1 MADNSF
7 PYNASSATNP
17 DRSYNANHVALYDQ
31 GVFSDGVLASDNQL
45 AVTAGTGMHTEMD
58 SGFAVIRGRRYYNDA
73 PLTFE
78 HDPADGVLNRIDR
91 IILRESVTDRSIH
104 SFVLKGTAGASPVA
118 PTLADTTDVREIS
131 VARVLISAG
140 VTSITADKITDERT
154 MVTLGAT
161 LDTTTFDAQGQAAVD
176 HVVAMIADAEG
187 GSIYE
192 LKPIVATDLT
202 IDTADFVSYTASGDA
217 ETNLYAAGYIK
228 RAPVPVTGVLSTMRP
243 KLTFD
248 VTTVNSA
255 NVDIPNQFATYN
267 GGVYVYSNG
276 TPTNDIII
284 LVAEFGKAVS

>member
-1 MADNSF
+1 MSDNSF
-7 PYNASSATNP
+7 PYNSASLTNP

-78 HDPADGVLNRIDR
+78 HDPADGALNRIDR

-131 VARVLISAG
+131 IAQVLISAG
-140 VTSITADKITDERT
+140 VTEITSDKITDERT

-161 LDTTTFDAQGQAAVD
+161 LDTTTFNEQGAAM
-176 HVVAMIADAEG
+176 VANLEERIADAVD
-187 GSIYE
+187 GSLYE
-192 LKPIVATDLT
+192 LKAFRFNNTLVDK
-202 IDTADFVSYTASGDA
+202 DDFVSDATYTDYPFRATVPLTGVTAAMDVDVRLDAPDATSGI
-217 ETNLYAAGYIK
+217 Y
-228 RAPVPVTGVLSTMRP
+228 APV
-243 KLTFD
+243 
-248 VTTVNSA
+248 
-255 NVDIPNQFATYN
+255 ATSYN
-267 GGVYVYSNG
+267 GGIYLYSSEV
-276 TPTNDIII
+276 PEADITIPRII
-284 LVAEFGKAVS
+284 CM